1 MTKKPPQASK
11 RLSPESRRRAI
22 LGAATQLFGRSGYSN
37 VSAADIARHAGVTPA
52 LVHHYFGPKREIF
65 LAIMVDWKQLAVQS
79 LNVDRTLPFRARVEA
94 SSTAWFEQIA
104 RYPALWMATD
114 SEGGASSDGD
124 VAAIRDEVRLGAV
137 QLMLEKF
144 DDVVDDTPA
153 ARWARLGFTGYHDIA
168 MRGYMRGEIDAGT
181 TIALLAEG
189 LSATLKTTI
198 PALNRER
205 RHPRAKRKKSAGRR

>member
-37 VSAADIARHAGVTPA
+37 VSVADIARHAGVTPA

-153 ARWARLGFTGYHDIA
+153 ARWALLGFTGYHDIA